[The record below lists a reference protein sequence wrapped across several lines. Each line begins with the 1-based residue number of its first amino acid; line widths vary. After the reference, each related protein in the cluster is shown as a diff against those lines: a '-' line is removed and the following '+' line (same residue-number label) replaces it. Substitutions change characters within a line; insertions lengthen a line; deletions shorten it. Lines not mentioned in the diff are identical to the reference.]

1 MKQLSPNAGA
11 AMAAGR
17 PDSAHERH
25 ARRRGLLLVA
35 GAAALWSSGGLIVRE
50 VATDSWTTVFWRATF
65 CALFLV
71 CYIAVAERQ
80 RFFAA
85 FRAVGLP
92 GLQLALCFAV
102 ASTTFVM
109 SLAHTSVT
117 NVLILQSTS
126 PFIAGLLGLL
136 LMRER
141 VRPRSWAAMV
151 FALAGIAVMLAGSSA
166 QGSWRGDLLAM
177 IVPVAFAMAV
187 VTVRRHPQVRM
198 TPAVALAA
206 LIQACVALAMGA
218 SADVSGHDM
227 ALLVLF
233 GAGQLGLGL
242 VLFVTGARLLP
253 AAETAL
259 LAMLENI
266 LGPLW
271 VWLFVGENPGIYAL
285 VGGAIVLGAL
295 AVHTALDMRP
305 QPRVVPPMP

>member
-1 MKQLSPNAGA
+1 MKHLSAGAGA
-11 AMAAGR
+11 AVAAAPQR
-17 PDSAHERH
+17 PLHEAH

-35 GAAALWSSGGLIVRE
+35 GAATVWSTGGLIVRE

-65 CALFLV
+65 CAVFLIG
-71 CYIAVAERQ
+71 YIALMERR

-109 SLAHTSVT
+109 SLAHTSVV
-117 NVLILQSTS
+117 NVLIIQSTS
-126 PFIAGLLGLL
+126 PFIAGLLGLM
-136 LMRER
+136 LMGER

-151 FALAGIAVMLAGSSA
+151 CALAGIAVMLTGSSG

-177 IVPVAFAMAV
+177 IVPFAFAMAV
-187 VTVRRHPQVRM
+187 VTVRRHPTVRM

-206 LIQACVALAMGA
+206 IIQGCFALTMASPGA
-218 SADVSGHDM
+218 VSGHDL
-227 ALLVLF
+227 ALLAFF

-242 VLFVTGARLLP
+242 VLFVAGARLLP

-271 VWLFVGENPGIYAL
+271 VWFFVGEDPGTYAL
-285 VGGAIVLGAL
+285 LGGAVVLGAL
-295 AVHTALDMRP
+295 AVHTVLDMRP
-305 QPRVVPPMP
+305 PPRAVPPMA